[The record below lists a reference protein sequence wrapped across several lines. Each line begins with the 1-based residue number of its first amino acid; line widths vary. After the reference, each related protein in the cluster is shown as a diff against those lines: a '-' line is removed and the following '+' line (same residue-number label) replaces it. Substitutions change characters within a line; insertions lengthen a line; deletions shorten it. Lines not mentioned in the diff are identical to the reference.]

1 METNYKALFEQHRNK
16 YNLLINELNEMKMND
31 TYKDAVNS
39 ASFEFLRA
47 LYLAK
52 RIDIYTNSEEGR
64 KPVFIFT
71 SAQEALST
79 YADIVNFPKMSEKLL
94 SKAVIINQVDRKISE
109 INDLVKSSDYL
120 TSDYL
125 IEQTDTQVNNLAK
138 EVLSLIPKTEKSLNK
153 ELRLDILKDICNQFN
168 SVQVGHLADKKM
180 FRISDIDNLVKVVT
194 TDNGKANIKALCNKF
209 NLDVVP
215 VKTEVLR
222 IKGCTFNNED
232 GTSRQG
238 NIRELETYINANGI
252 APALRVE
259 NFTYKPEIGE
269 EEPAARIIWGDK
281 ELGVLPRDVAIELH
295 NSYADK
301 IITAKAN
308 KILGG
313 GNVSYGVEITLDICE
328 KAKVKEQELELG

>member
-1 METNYKALFEQHRNK
+1 M
-16 YNLLINELNEMKMND
+16 
-31 TYKDAVNS
+31 
-39 ASFEFLRA
+39 
-47 LYLAK
+47 
-52 RIDIYTNSEEGR
+52 
-64 KPVFIFT
+64 
-71 SAQEALST
+71 
-79 YADIVNFPKMSEKLL
+79 
-94 SKAVIINQVDRKISE
+94 
-109 INDLVKSSDYL
+109 
-120 TSDYL
+120 
-125 IEQTDTQVNNLAK
+125 
-138 EVLSLIPKTEKSLNK
+138 
-153 ELRLDILKDICNQFN
+153 
-168 SVQVGHLADKKM
+168 
-180 FRISDIDNLVKVVT
+180 KVVT
-194 TDNGKANIKALCNKF
+194 TDNGKANIKALCDKF
-209 NLDVVP
+209 NLNVVP

-313 GNVSYGVEITLDICE
+313 GNVSYGVEITLDY
-328 KAKVKEQELELG
+328 AKKLK